1 MRAMA
6 IFIVIAALGFFHVI
20 SSEVTGSCFVAWLV
34 ALTIYGQVN
43 IDLDKPIESNA
54 VIPPHGLGG
63 YVADAEYVSPP
74 PQGGDATIPVESR
87 NANLGYTTKDVVNA
101 LLYIGQALAGQE
113 RASDSQYD
121 EPVATYPPMEMEQ

>member
-1 MRAMA
+1 MFAM
-6 IFIVIAALGFFHVI
+6 IVFIAIAALGLFHVI
-20 SSEVTGSCFVAWLV
+20 SSEVTGVCFVAWFV
-34 ALTIYGQVN
+34 ALMIYGQVS

-63 YVADAEYVSPP
+63 YVADTEHVSPP

-87 NANLGYTTKDVVNA
+87 SDLGYTTKDVVNA
-101 LLYIGQALAGQE
+101 LLYIGAALGRQE

-121 EPVATYPPMEMEQ
+121 EPIATYPPMEMKQ